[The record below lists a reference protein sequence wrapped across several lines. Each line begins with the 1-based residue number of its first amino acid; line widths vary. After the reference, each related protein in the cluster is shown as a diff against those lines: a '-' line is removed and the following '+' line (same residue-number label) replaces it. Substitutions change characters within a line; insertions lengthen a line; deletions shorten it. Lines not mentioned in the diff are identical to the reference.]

1 MKEIL
6 KQYVNIPSVA
16 GHEADMVNALGS
28 KLGGIFQDVRTDS
41 IGNLIMHRGGN
52 GKKLLLCAPI
62 DDFGVIVT
70 YGENGKIV
78 LGALGNTSESGFSS
92 RRVGFFNGSCG
103 VLMSDSKDESDIS
116 KYRVFFGEQSDK
128 SFSMPAPSECGYFC
142 PEFNELGTEYVTGRG
157 IKSKLGAALLTALI
171 LEDFNGNGLFANCD
185 ITLIFYVQSKLDTK
199 GITAASFG
207 ICADL
212 AVIFDY
218 FDAPSESLLG
228 GGLSLLLTSKR
239 YVCPPEI
246 TAELQGLISEKSIQV
261 YTDGTSVISPENA
274 LYTNA
279 SGFPVCKLCFA
290 VKDETVRIHGAVK
303 AARDALYA
311 LISQ

>member
-6 KQYVNIPSVA
+6 KQYVSIPSVA
-16 GHEADMVNALGS
+16 GREDGMVAALKA
-28 KLGGIFQDVRTDS
+28 KLGGIFEDVHTDS
-41 IGNLIMHRGGN
+41 IGNLIMHRSGN

-70 YGENGKIV
+70 YADNGKTI

-103 VLMSDSKDESDIS
+103 VLMSDAKDESDIS
-116 KYRVFFGEQSDK
+116 KYGVFFGKDGNKPQQAER
-128 SFSMPAPSECGYFC
+128 GYFC

-171 LEDFNGNGLFANCD
+171 LDGFKDGKLLADCD
-185 ITLIFYVQSKLDTK
+185 VTLIFYVQSKLDTK

-207 ICADL
+207 MCADL

-218 FDAPSESLLG
+218 FDAPSEKMLC
-228 GGLSLLLTSKR
+228 GGLSLLLSSKR

-246 TAELQGLISEKSIQV
+246 TLALQGLISQESIQV
-261 YTDGTSVISPENA
+261 YTDDTSVISPESA
-274 LYTNA
+274 LYTHA
-279 SGFPVCKLCFA
+279 SGFPVCKLCLA

-303 AARDALYA
+303 AAKDALYA
-311 LISQ
+311 LISH